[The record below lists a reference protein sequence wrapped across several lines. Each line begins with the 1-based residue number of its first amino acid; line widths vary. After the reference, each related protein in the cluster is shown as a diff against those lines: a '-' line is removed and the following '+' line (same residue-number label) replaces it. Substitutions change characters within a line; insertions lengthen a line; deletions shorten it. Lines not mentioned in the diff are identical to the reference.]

1 MGPPG
6 RHLGTVAKVGREVPG
21 PWREAYEQVI
31 GADNPK
37 FSCPR
42 PVQGAIVNSLYGFPS
57 FPPQKLEGSSPTNPG
72 PAA

>member
-1 MGPPG
+1 MGTPHPHPG
-6 RHLGTVAKVGREVPG
+6 IVAEIGGKGRG
-21 PWREAYEQVI
+21 AWREAYKQVI
-31 GADNPK
+31 GAVNSK

-42 PVQGAIVNSLYGFPS
+42 RVQGAIVKLLYGFPS